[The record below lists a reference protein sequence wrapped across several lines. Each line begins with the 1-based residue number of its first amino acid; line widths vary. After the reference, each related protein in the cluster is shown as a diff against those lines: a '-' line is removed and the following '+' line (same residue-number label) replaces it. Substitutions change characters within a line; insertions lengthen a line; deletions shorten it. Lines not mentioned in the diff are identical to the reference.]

1 MRQYE
6 TYRCD
11 KCGTE
16 VEVQNVGGGTLSCCG
31 EPMKCITED
40 LTQVNLMKA
49 FAGESQARN
58 LFFALFGRD
67 FSEARI
73 HTLVFIALAR
83 SGIE

>member
-1 MRQYE
+1 
-6 TYRCD
+6 
-11 KCGTE
+11 
-16 VEVQNVGGGTLSCCG
+16 
-31 EPMKCITED
+31 MKLVVFALVLLLD
-40 LTQVNLMKA
+40 LADGVKKA
-49 FAGESQARN
+49 RS